1 MAGDTRVSLSR
12 SFVDVEA
19 DDRGTDAV
27 AVRSATFAH
36 EAGLRSVG
44 LACLVFGVVLV
55 ALGGLSLAAAVK
67 NRSVIGSTGFHVL
80 LAYVAVWLGFGVLA
94 LAGAWGY
101 FRLEPWVRW
110 LSVPIA
116 LGAMATSIGLAT
128 PMVAYAA
135 WLTWSRTGRTLL
147 SPGYVPVLARAPGWP
162 RWWQWGHVLGIVVIV
177 GLYVFAF
184 YAATQVSME
193 D

>member
-1 MAGDTRVSLSR
+1 
-12 SFVDVEA
+12 
-19 DDRGTDAV
+19 
-27 AVRSATFAH
+27 
-36 EAGLRSVG
+36 
-44 LACLVFGVVLV
+44 
-55 ALGGLSLAAAVK
+55 
-67 NRSVIGSTGFHVL
+67 
-80 LAYVAVWLGFGVLA
+80 
-94 LAGAWGY
+94 
-101 FRLEPWVRW
+101 
-110 LSVPIA
+110 
-116 LGAMATSIGLAT
+116 MATSIGLAT